1 MPSQVLMTDV
11 QPSVARERAAVPFR
25 RVHKSALGVAFGI
38 IVGGA
43 LFAITAFHVALNVR
57 GLPLGLLSNYF
68 QGYDV
73 TWPGAFI
80 GLAWGLTIGF
90 VAGWLLGFVH
100 NFTVGLWIL
109 LVVAREDLR
118 RTGNFL
124 DHI

>member
-1 MPSQVLMTDV
+1 MRRETFMPDALPSAPRV
-11 QPSVARERAAVPFR
+11 QPPVAFR

-38 IVGGA
+38 IAGGA
-43 LFAITAFHVALNVR
+43 LFAITAFHVALNVT

-80 GLAWGLTIGF
+80 GLAWGLMVGF
-90 VAGWLLGFVH
+90 IAGWLLGFIH
-100 NFTVGLWIL
+100 NFTVGLWVL

-118 RTGNFL
+118 RTNNFL